1 MFLGDFCCNPA
12 CQKNCKYKYD
22 KSSADIRIGDL
33 WGNKYKNNE
42 DGVSA
47 LITFTPK
54 GEDVVSMLKNVT
66 IKEHT
71 MEIVAEGQMKSNAK
85 KAKTAWLA
93 KLMLNNDKQYSMRQ
107 WNLLI
112 KLDRLIN
119 LPKRIVNK
127 IKRIL

>member
-1 MFLGDFCCNPA
+1 
-12 CQKNCKYKYD
+12 
-22 KSSADIRIGDL
+22 
-33 WGNKYKNNE
+33 
-42 DGVSA
+42 
-47 LITFTPK
+47 
-54 GEDVVSMLKNVT
+54 MLKNVT